1 MKYQLTTLVLGE
13 VAKEMRGSIFQT
25 KTLRSAPHYF
35 EASVPHQVIID
46 EHTATVAGHEVTFS
60 LKGYPPDILL
70 VQTTTETRDIFTEGT
85 FDLEEAILKRS
96 DSILAEHG
104 GNKKFSEAYSIF
116 MVSGYKG
123 EPEKFMKYAPLIA
136 GLLKSERTELD
147 AKEVEYTLSTQIKYA
162 KHDLAIIDW
171 DGAFLFDADG
181 SFQQTI
187 ELLTLANVQL
197 LRHRIVDRRLD
208 ERLAHASELVKRPL
222 PKRRFLQRDDALANE
237 MREILHARMEVITH
251 FQILERDIKLIGDWY
266 PARLYE
272 LASRK
277 FRISDWRSSLKEKL
291 ESLED
296 VYSVIIE
303 NFSVSAR
310 TRSERI
316 LLLAEWFVILGW
328 FALVVVELLVYVK

>member
-13 VAKEMRGSIFQT
+13 VAREMRGNIFQT

-35 EASVPHQVIID
+35 EASVPHQVIVD
-46 EHTATVAGHEVTFS
+46 EHTVTVKGQSVTFS

-70 VQTTTETRDIFTEGT
+70 IQTTTDVVNIFTKDM
-85 FDLEEAILKRS
+85 FALEEAILKRS
-96 DSILAEHG
+96 DEILAEHG

-116 MVSGYKG
+116 MVSEYSG
-123 EPEKFMKYAPLIA
+123 EPEKFLKHSSLIA
-136 GLLKSERTELD
+136 GLLKSERVPLD
-147 AKEVEYTLSTQIKYA
+147 EKEVEYTLSTQIKYA
-162 KHDLAIIDW
+162 HHDLAIIDW
-171 DGAFLFDADG
+171 DGAFLFDAEGD
-181 SFQQTI
+181 FHQTV

-197 LRHRIVDRRLD
+197 LRHRIVDRKLD
-208 ERLAHASELVKRPL
+208 ERLVHASELVKKPL
-222 PKRRFLQRDDALANE
+222 PKHKLFRNEELANE
-237 MREILHARMEVITH
+237 MRAVLHARMEVITH

-272 LASRK
+272 LAAKK
-277 FRISDWRSSLKEKL
+277 FRIGEWRASLKEKL

-296 VYSVIIE
+296 VYGVIIE

-310 TRSERI
+310 TRSEQM

-328 FALVVVELLVYVK
+328 FSLVVIEFLAYVK

>member
-13 VAKEMRGSIFQT
+13 VGKEMRGSIFQT

-35 EASVPHQVIID
+35 EASVPHQVVVD
-46 EHTATVAGHEVTFS
+46 EHTVTLKGKSVTFS
-60 LKGYPPDILL
+60 IKGYPPDILL
-70 VQTTTETRDIFTEGT
+70 IQTTTQVTNIFSEDT
-85 FDLEEAILKRS
+85 FAIEEEILKRS
-96 DSILAEHG
+96 DTILAEHG
-104 GNKKFSEAYSIF
+104 GTKKYSEAYSIF
-116 MVSGYKG
+116 MVSGYSG
-123 EPEKFMKYAPLIA
+123 EPEKFLKHAPLIA
-136 GLLKSERTELD
+136 GLLKSERIELD
-147 AKEVEYTLSTQIKYA
+147 KREIEYTLATQIKYA

-181 SFQQTI
+181 DFLQTV

-197 LRHRIVDRRLD
+197 LRHRIVDRKLD

-222 PKRRFLQRDDALANE
+222 PKRKLFRNEELTDA
-237 MREILHARMEVITH
+237 MRSVLHARMESIKH

-272 LASRK
+272 LAAKK
-277 FRISDWRSSLKEKL
+277 FRIAEWRGSLKEKL

-296 VYSVIIE
+296 VYAVIIE

-310 TRSERI
+310 TRSERM
-316 LLLAEWFVILGW
+316 LLIAEWFVILGW

>member
-25 KTLRSAPHYF
+25 KALRSAPHYF

-46 EHTATVAGHEVTFS
+46 EHTATVAGHQVTFS

-70 VQTTTETRDIFTEGT
+70 VQTTTEMRDIFMKET

-96 DSILAEHG
+96 DAILTEHG
-104 GNKKFSEAYSIF
+104 GNKKFSETYSIF
-116 MVSGYKG
+116 MVSEYKG
-123 EPEKFMKYAPLIA
+123 EPEKFLKYAPLIA
-136 GLLKSERTELD
+136 GLLKSERIELD

-171 DGAFLFDADG
+171 DGAFLFDAEGD
-181 SFQQTI
+181 FRQTV

-197 LRHRIVDRRLD
+197 LRHRIVDRKLD
-208 ERLAHASELVKRPL
+208 ERLMHASEIIKRPL
-222 PKRRFLQRDDALANE
+222 PKRKLFRNEELTNE
-237 MREILHARMEVITH
+237 MRDILRARMEIITH

-272 LASRK
+272 LAAKK
-277 FRISDWRSSLKEKL
+277 FRISEWRSSLKEKL

-296 VYSVIIE
+296 VYGVIIE
-303 NFSVSAR
+303 NFSVSAK
-310 TRSERI
+310 TRSEQM
-316 LLLAEWFVILGW
+316 LLLAEWLVIIGW
-328 FALVVVELLVYVK
+328 FSLVVVELLVYVK